1 MTPNSDR
8 APASASPVV
17 AASAALGAARSP
29 NVALLRDVLARHLD
43 GSVADL
49 HPALL
54 LDLDL
59 DLTPLELVL
68 VAVEL
73 EEREHVNIPVEGLS
87 DVHTVG
93 ELFRYVAAN
102 ATRAQLV

>member
-1 MTPNSDR
+1 MTSPTPFPFPSDR
-8 APASASPVV
+8 APLASRVPS
-17 AASAALGAARSP
+17 
-29 NVALLRDVLARHLD
+29 VALIRDVLARHLD
-43 GSVADL
+43 GSVGDL

-73 EEREHVNIPVEGLS
+73 EEREQVTIPVEGLTE
-87 DVHTVG
+87 VRTVG
-93 ELFRYVAAN
+93 DLFRYVAAN
-102 ATRAQLV
+102 AKTRVGATAA

>member
-1 MTPNSDR
+1 MTSPSDR
-8 APASASPVV
+8 APAV
-17 AASAALGAARSP
+17 AARVPGIPS
-29 NVALLRDVLARHLD
+29 VALIRDVLARHLD

-87 DVHTVG
+87 DVRTVG

-102 ATRAQLV
+102 ATRIGATAA